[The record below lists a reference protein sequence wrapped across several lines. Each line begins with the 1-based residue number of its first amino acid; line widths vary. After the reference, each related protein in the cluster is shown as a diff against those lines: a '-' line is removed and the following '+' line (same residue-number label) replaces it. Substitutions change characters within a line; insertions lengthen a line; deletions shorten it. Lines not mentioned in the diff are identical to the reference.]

1 MFSIRLDEINNWI
14 NPLNIP
20 NIIENENIQIYI
32 PEIKTKIIGKISNI
46 EINKYIISITVEFQ
60 NKGELTFET
69 TNFHTIEKL
78 GLIEYFDYQNKNV
91 DEFHIILNDIKEPLR
106 KWWNYI
112 DLFKRYTKR
121 NKSLY

>member
-46 EINKYIISITVEFQ
+46 EINKYIISITIEFQ
-60 NKGELTFET
+60 NK
-69 TNFHTIEKL
+69 
-78 GLIEYFDYQNKNV
+78 
-91 DEFHIILNDIKEPLR
+91 
-106 KWWNYI
+106 
-112 DLFKRYTKR
+112 
-121 NKSLY
+121 